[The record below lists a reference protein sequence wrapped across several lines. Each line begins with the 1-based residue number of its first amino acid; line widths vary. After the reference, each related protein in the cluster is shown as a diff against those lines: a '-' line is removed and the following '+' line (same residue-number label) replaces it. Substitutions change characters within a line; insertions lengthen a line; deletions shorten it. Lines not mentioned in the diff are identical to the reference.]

1 MSATRVRSAVLP
13 AATIS
18 EADGVRCLHL
28 GTEWVQGA
36 MRIGR
41 PRVLELEYIQRMMV
55 WLLLRPVDAVEHGH
69 AVQLGLGAAAITRF
83 THQVLR
89 MRTTVIELNPSV
101 IQACRIWFHLPADDA
116 RLRVVQGDAGD
127 WIARAPAESIDAL
140 CVDIYDQEAAAPAL
154 DDDAF
159 YAACRTALAEGGVMT
174 VNLFGRD
181 AVPARSGG
189 RIARAFGADQVWQL
203 APTREGNTIV
213 VAGRGVVVP
222 DGAGLIARADDIQAR
237 WKLPA
242 RKWLRLVRPWMAGVP
257 SPARR
262 GAA

>member
-1 MSATRVRSAVLP
+1 MRAARASRRAVQP
-13 AATIS
+13 GATIS

-36 MRIGR
+36 MRIAR
-41 PRVLELEYIQRMMV
+41 PRTLELEYIQRMMV
-55 WLLLRPVDAVEHGH
+55 WLLFRPIDDLERCH

-83 THQVLR
+83 AHQVLR
-89 MRTTVIELNPSV
+89 MRTTAIELNPSV
-101 IQACRIWFHLPADDA
+101 IQACRLWFHLPADDS
-116 RLRVVQGDAGD
+116 RLSVVQGDAGD

-140 CVDIYDQEAAAPAL
+140 CVDIYDHEAAAPAL
-154 DDDAF
+154 DDEAF
-159 YAACRTALAEGGVMT
+159 YAACRAALADGGVMT

-181 AVPARSGG
+181 AVPGRSAG
-189 RIARAFGADQVWQL
+189 RIARAFGADQLWLL

-222 DGAGLIARADDIQAR
+222 DRAGLIERAEQVQSR

-242 RKWLRLVRPWMAGVP
+242 RKWLRLIRPWVPDESPRAGRP
-257 SPARR
+257 
-262 GAA
+262 